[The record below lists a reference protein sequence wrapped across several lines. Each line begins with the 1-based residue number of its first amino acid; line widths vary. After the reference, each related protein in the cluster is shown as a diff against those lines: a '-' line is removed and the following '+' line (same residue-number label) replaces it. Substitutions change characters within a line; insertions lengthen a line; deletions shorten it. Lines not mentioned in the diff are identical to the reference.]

1 MTIAA
6 KSLRRS
12 DHGAT
17 AIEYAIIAGLIGL
30 GLVGSLATTRGSLAG
45 VYGKAGTQM
54 AGADAPTSDSPRAPF
69 WQAKTQSGAPIVST
83 QGAWRQ
89 TVYNYSDGTQVA
101 YFTNSSAS
109 PPTRTVAV
117 VSPDHRSITTTTLD
131 ANNKPTY
138 QIYQAFRTDIS
149 FDGFNGL
156 VNVNPD
162 GSSYGTP
169 SANPGPM
176 IFPSSGAHPAS
187 YDQYTSWM
195 NFDTSGKPLSYIQDN
210 YNTGGGWQSY
220 GTYTTTQPYIDATT
234 VGGQDVDFFSDTTR

>member
-1 MTIAA
+1 MLAL

-12 DHGAT
+12 DRGAT

-30 GLVGSLATTRGSLAG
+30 GLVGSLVTTRGSLAG

-69 WQAKTQSGAPIVST
+69 WQAKTQSGAPIVAT

-89 TVYNYSDGTQVA
+89 TVYNYTDGTQVA

-109 PPTRTVAV
+109 PPTRSVAV
-117 VSPDHRSITTTTLD
+117 VSADHRSITTTTLD
-131 ANNKPTY
+131 ANNKTTY
-138 QIYQAFRTDIS
+138 QIFQAFRTDIS

-156 VNVNPD
+156 INVAPD
-162 GSSYGTP
+162 GATGP
-169 SANPGPM
+169 ASANPGPM

-187 YDQYTSWM
+187 YDQYTDWM
-195 NFDTSGKPLSYIQDN
+195 NFDTSGKPLNYIQDN
-210 YNTGGGWQSY
+210 YNSGGGWTSY
-220 GTYTTTQPYIDATT
+220 GTYTPSQGYIDATT